1 MRTTLGCM
9 HGFISA
15 RAQATPAI
23 TNMTEAKHGSTLRC
37 IVPLLLTSSRR
48 TRSRNVNATAC
59 PHLPRTDK
67 RPRSS
72 NMTSPVSPPRAFEL
86 HRADWSAG
94 IRSLCAGSASGA
106 AHSLCYPGL
115 RAALATLP
123 APYQSSASVSAA
135 FQVIST
141 PTGRPPIRA
150 RLRTLALSRP
160 TADLPRNRPQVSR
173 DHSAWLR
180 H

>member
-1 MRTTLGCM
+1 MQ
-9 HGFISA
+9 GFISA

-106 AHSLCYPGL
+106 AHSLWYPGL

-141 PTGRPPIRA
+141 PTGRPRSEPVFAPSPCHDRPPIS
-150 RLRTLALSRP
+150 LATDPSSRGTILACP
-160 TADLPRNRPQVSR
+160 AWPR
-173 DHSAWLR
+173 H
-180 H
+180 